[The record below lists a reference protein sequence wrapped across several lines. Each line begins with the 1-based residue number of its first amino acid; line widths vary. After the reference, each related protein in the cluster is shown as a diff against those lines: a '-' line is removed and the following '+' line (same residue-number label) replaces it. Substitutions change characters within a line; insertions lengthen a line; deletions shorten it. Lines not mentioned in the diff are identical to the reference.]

1 MASVLSDNFLSGPAM
16 GQERAE
22 IPLRTAGHKET
33 GVEAKKLGGS
43 FLKASNCGV
52 FTKDVITDF
61 GGRHGLSHAGRWD
74 R

>member
-1 MASVLSDNFLSGPAM
+1 MASVFSDNLLSGSAM

-22 IPLRTAGHKET
+22 IPLRTAGHEET
-33 GVEAKKLGGS
+33 GIEAKKLGGP
-43 FLKASNCGV
+43 FLEASNCRV

-61 GGRHGLSHAGRWD
+61 GGCHGLSHAGRWG